1 MRVRGKCDTYTCFQ
15 VCQNGRPC
23 CPPLAERSGRV
34 VPVPQLPKYAAHW
47 VRTVMRVAVITPMM
61 WAWSL
66 LPFAGVSSASRVNVP
81 A

>member
-1 MRVRGKCDTYTCFQ
+1 MAGLAAHHS
-15 VCQNGRPC
+15 QNVP
-23 CPPLAERSGRV
+23 GRV
-34 VPVPQLPKYAAHW
+34 VPVPQLPKYAAYW